1 LGCLLP
7 ARTWCSLNTR
17 PFRYFPRCP
26 CPRKRLLGQS
36 SHGVRPSFTVFPDIP
51 ACGLSTEG
59 TSLGVLCPFNA
70 QGGGNPR
77 LVRLPARA
85 APVPRVSPTAPT
97 LPTTVPLSGFP
108 NLSAASFS
116 LRPPAIFRQVAFLG
130 FCPSGVCFLSRRPGG
145 SSPPAC
151 PHDVSPAGCA
161 SPSPRQGSQQARQPL
176 PRMKRLS
183 SFFVFR
189 ASVRGRIGL
198 SPSSHD

>member
-1 LGCLLP
+1 MGFGP
-7 ARTWCSLNTR
+7 PS
-17 PFRYFPRCP
+17 RYFPISPPAVSRPKAPLLGFCAPSTLKEEGIHVSCGCPLELPRCP
-26 CPRKRLLGQS
+26 GFRRQLPRCRLRCRSQ
-36 SHGVRPSFTVFPDIP
+36 VFP
-51 ACGLSTEG
+51 
-59 TSLGVLCPFNA
+59 TS
-70 QGGGNPR
+70 Q
-77 LVRLPARA
+77 RLP
-85 APVPRVSPTAPT
+85 S
-97 LPTTVPLSGFP
+97 
-108 NLSAASFS
+108 S